1 MDLQPELANW
11 GSLGH
16 AREAH
21 FSQCIEKVL
30 KSLMILKFKLSI
42 EQAVNRNLVTELF
55 FSSTEL
61 KVGIKSLEIPNS
73 INYLLTSSGL
83 VKVQARTK
91 QDL

>member
-1 MDLQPELANW
+1 
-11 GSLGH
+11 
-16 AREAH
+16 
-21 FSQCIEKVL
+21 
-30 KSLMILKFKLSI
+30 MILKFKLSI